1 MDVEGPIDE
10 MTPCTLKKK
19 LFNSYYGKKNGC
31 FSKKINDFLYRLKVS
46 HSIQ

>member
-10 MTPCTLKKK
+10 MTPCTLQKNY
-19 LFNSYYGKKNGC
+19 LTLIMGKKMNV
-31 FSKKINDFLYRLKVS
+31 SLKKINDFLYRLKVS